1 MAFTAN
7 PGSFPA
13 PLQPT
18 QTKSLYAGNYI
29 DFTAAGF
36 KQWGQQFLPDV
47 YEKEVERYGNRTIGA
62 FLRMVSAEMP
72 SASDQII
79 WTEQGRLHTRY
90 VGLIQGATALQQPAA
105 SAATAAVAT
114 GGNVQ
119 HWYVPVAA
127 QTAVTSAGSTTDQ
140 TTAVNFRVGQTVMI
154 QKQSSATSAVG
165 AAGTPVVKGVVTAVT
180 VQNFSIKTYGAVP
193 QVVAADR
200 FTVIAY
206 GSEFAKGTSSFI
218 GKLDPSYATFAN
230 SPIILKENYSINGSD
245 TAQIGW
251 IEVTSENGA
260 NGYLWYMKAEHEV
273 RLRWEDY
280 LEMSMVEGVLKTGGQ
295 AGANGIA
302 LGYTAGSSSITVAGN
317 NQNAKGTE
325 GFFAAL
331 EARGNVY
338 QGFGAQAAAQAGGGA
353 LTDFD
358 NVLKQLDKQGAIE
371 ENMLFL
377 NRDLSLE
384 IDDILAQQ
392 NGAYAGTAN
401 HAHGTSFGVFNNS
414 ADMALNLGFTGYRRG
429 SYDFYKTDWKYLN
442 DWSTRGGFGD
452 IEGVL
457 IPAGTSTVYDQ
468 QLGQNIKRPF
478 LHIRYRS
485 SETEN
490 RKNKSWITGSVGT
503 GSPTSDIDEMK
514 INYLSERCLITQAA
528 NNFVLFKA

>member
-1 MAFTAN
+1 MAFTV
-7 PGSFPA
+7 GIPA
-13 PLQPT
+13 ALQPT
-18 QTKSLYAGNYI
+18 QSKTMYPGNYI
-29 DFTAAGF
+29 DFTDANFA
-36 KQWGQQFLPDV
+36 QWGQQFLPDV
-47 YEKEVERYGNRTIGA
+47 YEKEVERYGNRSIGS

-72 SASDQII
+72 STSDQII

-90 VGLIQGATALQQPAA
+90 ANVIPLNNAGTLPGGATPGAIVAGASGTALNFSVPTAQPR
-105 SAATAAVAT
+105 ST
-114 GGNVQ
+114 GI
-119 HWYVPVAA
+119 
-127 QTAVTSAGSTTDQ
+127 TTDK
-140 TTAVNFRVGQTVMI
+140 TEPVNFRVGETVMV
-154 QKQSSATSAVG
+154 QVQTTATSAVG
-165 AAGTPVVKGVVTAVT
+165 GTGEVIKGVVTAVAG
-180 VQNFSIKTYGAVP
+180 QNFQIKCY
-193 QVVAADR
+193 VAHNGILVGDR
-200 FTVIAY
+200 VTAISY
-206 GSEFAKGTSSFI
+206 GSEFAKGTGTFTES
-218 GKLDPSYATFAN
+218 LNPSYATFTN
-230 SPIILKENYSINGSD
+230 SPIILKENYAINGSD

-260 NGYLWYMKAEHEV
+260 SGYLWYMKSEHEN

-280 LEMSMVEGVLKTGGQ
+280 IEMSMVEGVLKTGGQ
-295 AGANGIA
+295 GGANGIA
-302 LGYTAGSSSITVAGN
+302 LGYTTGASSITVGGT

-338 QGFGAQAAAQAGGGA
+338 QGFGSQAAAQAGGGA

-358 NVLKQLDKQGAIE
+358 AVLKQLDKQGAIE

-377 NRDLSLE
+377 NRELSLE
-384 IDDILAQQ
+384 IDDILAMQ

-401 HAHGTSFGVFNNS
+401 HAHGTSYGVFNNS

-452 IEGVL
+452 VEGVL
-457 IPAGTSTVYDQ
+457 VPAGTSTVYDQ

-478 LHIRYRS
+478 LHVRYRA

-503 GSPTSDIDEMK
+503 SSPTTDIDEMRV
-514 INYLSERCLITQAA
+514 IYLSERCLITQAA